1 MQFNEIFLCVFKHI
15 NRSTKKAYYF
25 YLECHTAAASFL
37 VTQTEAEKE
46 AQRYSCL
53 FMCIYVK
60 CLQHPDENNSSATN
74 GSTSDPLSRRGPGRM
89 PLGFPLM

>member
-37 VTQTEAEKE
+37 VTQTEEKE

-74 GSTSDPLSRRGPGRM
+74 GSTSDPFSRRGPGRM